1 MEARRRVREHAIAL
15 SAPQAGLTFSAG
27 GDEVRAHM
35 MCERGVSVHMLITDT
50 GVPMSSQEY
59 GDVWVNQL
67 EPDPDS
73 PSDVSLTGTV
83 LCCQCA

>member
-1 MEARRRVREHAIAL
+1 
-15 SAPQAGLTFSAG
+15 
-27 GDEVRAHM
+27 
-35 MCERGVSVHMLITDT
+35 MLITDT